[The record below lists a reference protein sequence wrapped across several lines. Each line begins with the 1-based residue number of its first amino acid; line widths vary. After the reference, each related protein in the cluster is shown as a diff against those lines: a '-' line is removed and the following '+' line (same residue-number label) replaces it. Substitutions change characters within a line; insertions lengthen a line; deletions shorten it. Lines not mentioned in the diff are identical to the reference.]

1 MKNKEKILLSAT
13 NLFNEM
19 GVVNVRLQ
27 HISDDTI
34 ISLGNIAYHFKNKE
48 AIVSTIF
55 EAMEK
60 SLKEALIE
68 YRHTPIF
75 ANMDRIFGSIEE
87 VQSEYGFFFSDLIEI
102 KRNYPKLFE
111 KIFRFFS
118 WQEFLFHEII
128 HFNVSRG
135 AFKPIERQEE
145 KAFLAKLLVQSIN
158 LYPASKLL
166 WTENLTDNSSL
177 SFYIW
182 QILLPFMTNIGRE
195 EYNVL
200 VNQKIQI
207 SDSTDESSP
216 G

>member
-13 NLFNEM
+13 RLFNEM

-60 SLKEALIE
+60 KLKEALIE

-75 ANMDRIFGSIEE
+75 ANMDRIFASVEE
-87 VQSEYGFFFSDLIEI
+87 VQTDYRFFFSDLIEI
-102 KRNYPKLFE
+102 KRNYPGLFE
-111 KIFRFFS
+111 KIFQFFT
-118 WQEFLFHEII
+118 WQEFFFQEII
-128 HFNVSRG
+128 LFNISRG
-135 AFKPIERQEE
+135 AFKPIQDETE
-145 KAFLAKLLVQSIN
+145 KAFLATFLVQSIN
-158 LYPASKLL
+158 RYPATHLL
-166 WTENLTDNSSL
+166 WAGNTTDKSDL

-182 QILLPFMTNIGRE
+182 QILLPFMTQTGRE
-195 EYNVL
+195 EIDVL
-200 VNQKIQI
+200 INQKVRI
-207 SDSTDESSP
+207 SNS
-216 G
+216 